1 MARIRIWP
9 ALYFGFYI
17 LIFRL
22 CLWHCRPIV
31 SHYEKGNSRFEL
43 LRESNGAVAA
53 CCPRWRAAKSD
64 AFGSGSRDPQC
75 NAIPADRNIDG
86 SGIVTAIAQRT
97 LCSGRAI
104 ALLNPLSAAQPPSR
118 RIGAI
123 VHMGTLEDDMVT
135 YLVKEGAGNDQLF
148 TREDMQLEAYCT
160 GIGKVLLAGLPTE
173 KQEQYLANGPFVALT
188 DNTTIDAATL
198 REELACVTKQ
208 GFAVDNREI
217 SPDLYC
223 LAVPVPSN
231 DTAIAL
237 GISVSRLGEEVDHT
251 QDTNLIASMHKTAFE
266 IADILTSEATG

>member
-1 MARIRIWP
+1 MSHIMRKGTP
-9 ALYFGFYI
+9 VLSSFG
-17 LIFRL
+17 RAM
-22 CLWHCRPIV
+22 
-31 SHYEKGNSRFEL
+31 EL
-43 LRESNGAVAA
+43 LQLVVRDGGRHKVTHLAQDLEIPNATLYRLLATLTDQGLLQQSRRGHHVAGAQLLSLTPFLQPSRIAAELARESLAKLAA
-53 CCPRWRAAKSD
+53 NCR
-64 AFGSGSRDPQC
+64 
-75 NAIPADRNIDG
+75 
-86 SGIVTAIAQRT
+86 
-97 LCSGRAI
+97 
-104 ALLNPLSAAQPPSR
+104 
-118 RIGAI
+118 AI

-135 YLVKEGAGNDQLF
+135 YLVKEGASNDQLF

-160 GIGKVLLAGLPTE
+160 GVGKVLLAVLPV
-173 KQEQYLANGPFVALT
+173 KKREQYLANGPFVALT